1 MLGCYGVSGLLWS
14 VGFLSCFCRG
24 FHRVLRFLL
33 SMECWSSLEWLVFT
47 ESEEFLYNG
56 KVFIEN
62 REVCGCGMVSR
73 FL

>member
-1 MLGCYGVSGLLWS
+1 M
-14 VGFLSCFCRG
+14 
-24 FHRVLRFLL
+24 
-33 SMECWSSLEWLVFT
+33 VFT

-73 FL
+73 FLYIECRGFHTFSVFRAFIV

>member
-1 MLGCYGVSGLLWS
+1 MLGLLWS

-47 ESEEFLYNG
+47 ESEGFLLWLWYG
-56 KVFIEN
+56 VSFFIEC
-62 REVCGCGMVSR
+62 RGFHTVSDFR
-73 FL
+73 AFIV